1 MALVLPTRWPRAASW
16 HAHRAGWF
24 AATLLTAFLAAHE
37 PARAADAA
45 PATDDVVQLLSRI
58 QQAARKQDY
67 AGVFMYQQGEMI
79 QSSRLVH
86 VLDGT
91 GERER
96 LEILD
101 GQPREYLRHN
111 EDVQCLIPERKTVLV
126 ERRRG
131 DRFPGLLLG
140 DPANLAEHYKISTE
154 PKLHR
159 VAGRECR
166 LIMIEP
172 LDKLRYGY
180 RLCADVETNLLLK
193 AQTLN
198 AARGVVEQVSFTS
211 LRLGSEVDPQLLTSR
226 WSTRDWKVLEPSM
239 APVDLS
245 AQGWRIPAPKGFKVI
260 MQVARSMGRG
270 ATVNQMV
277 LSDGLAA
284 ISVFIEPYDS
294 QRGHHP
300 PHGAA
305 QRGSITV
312 YGTRIAD
319 FWLTA
324 VGEVPVATLEQLAE
338 ATEYVPAAP
347 AAAAPATGTAGSK

>member
-45 PATDDVVQLLSRI
+45 PAADDVVQLLSRI

-111 EDVQCLIPERKTVLV
+111 ENVQCLIPERKTVLV

-166 LIMIEP
+166 LITIEP

-270 ATVNQMV
+270 ATVSQMV

-347 AAAAPATGTAGSK
+347 AAAAPATGAAGSK

>member
-37 PARAADAA
+37 PARAGDAA

-111 EDVQCLIPERKTVLV
+111 ENVQCLIPERKTVLV

-154 PKLHR
+154 SKLHR

-166 LIMIEP
+166 LITIEP

-270 ATVNQMV
+270 ATVSQMV

-294 QRGHHP
+294 QRGHNP

-347 AAAAPATGTAGSK
+347 AAAAPTTGTAGSK

>member
-1 MALVLPTRWPRAASW
+1 MALALPTRWPRAASW
-16 HAHRAGWF
+16 NAHRAGWF
-24 AATLLTAFLAAHE
+24 AATLLTAFLSAHE

-45 PATDDVVQLLSRI
+45 PATDDVVQLLTRI

-79 QSSRLVH
+79 QSSRL
-86 VLDGT
+86 
-91 GERER
+91 
-96 LEILD
+96 EILD

-111 EDVQCLIPERKTVLV
+111 DDVQCLIPERKTVLI

-140 DPANLAEHYKISTE
+140 DPANLAEHYKIRTE

-166 LIMIEP
+166 LITIEP

-211 LRLGSEVDPQLLTSR
+211 LRLGSEVDPQQLSSR
-226 WSTRDWKVLEPSM
+226 WSTRDWKVLESTM
-239 APVDLS
+239 TPVDLM

-260 MQVARSMGRG
+260 MQVSRSMGRG
-270 ATVNQMV
+270 AAVSQMV

-294 QRGHHP
+294 ERGHHP
-300 PHGAA
+300 PPGAA
-305 QRGSITV
+305 QRGAITV

-319 FWLTA
+319 YWLTA
-324 VGEVPVATLEQLAE
+324 VGEVPVATLEQLAQ
-338 ATEYVPAAP
+338 ATEYVPAA
-347 AAAAPATGTAGSK
+347 GSK

>member
-1 MALVLPTRWPRAASW
+1 MTPLLYMRRPALGRMTWRQRQT
-16 HAHRAGWF
+16 AG
-24 AATLLTAFLAAHE
+24 LAAMAVLMGLMAIY
-37 PARAADAA
+37 ARPVRAAA
-45 PATDDVVQLLSRI
+45 PAVPEDPVLLLSSI

-67 AGVFMYQQGEMI
+67 AGVFMYQQGESI

-111 EDVQCLIPERKTVLV
+111 EDVQCLIPERKTVLL

-140 DPANLAEHYKISTE
+140 DPAGLAENYHIRAESQ
-154 PKLHR
+154 LHR
-159 VAGRECR
+159 VADRQCR
-166 LIMIEP
+166 LITVEP
-172 LDKLRYGY
+172 RDALRYGY
-180 RLCADVETNLLLK
+180 RLCADVATNLLLK
-193 AQTLN
+193 AQTLD
-198 AARGVVEQVSFTS
+198 AARRVVEQVSFTS
-211 LRLGSEVDPQLLTSR
+211 IRLGGDVDPAMLTSR
-226 WSTRDWKVLEPSM
+226 WSTRDWRVLEPVM
-239 APVDLS
+239 KPVDLA
-245 AQGWRIPAPKGFKVI
+245 AQGWRITAPKGFSAVL
-260 MQVARSMGRG
+260 QVARSMGP
-270 ATVNQMV
+270 ATVNQLV

-294 QRGHHP
+294 RRHAHP
-300 PHGAA
+300 PEGLARRGA
-305 QRGSITV
+305 INI

-324 VGEVPVATLEQLAE
+324 LGEVPAGTLEQLAE
-338 ATEYVPAAP
+338 TTEYVPVDAA
-347 AAAAPATGTAGSK
+347 KQQ